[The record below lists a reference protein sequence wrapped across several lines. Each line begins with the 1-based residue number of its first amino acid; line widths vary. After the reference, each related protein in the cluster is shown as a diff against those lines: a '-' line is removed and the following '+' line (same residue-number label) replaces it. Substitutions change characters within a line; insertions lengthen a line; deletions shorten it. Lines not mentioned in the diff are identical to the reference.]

1 MRKTGGYALIE
12 LLVAMAISVIGLSA
26 VYTVIFQ
33 GYGYLGSSAI
43 ADRQRT
49 RLGLERMVYELRES
63 SPDTVEISDDG
74 SGIGFA
80 SPRGSDG
87 SFELNPD
94 GSPRWVKAVA
104 YFLSDGRLYRYEE
117 GRTDWTTNFDPDLV
131 FQGDRRYDWSEIAG
145 SIEAVSFQFSDDMVS
160 IHLRMTDGLSV
171 DTSVRMRNRR
181 G

>member
-1 MRKTGGYALIE
+1 MGGYTFME

-33 GYGYLGSSAI
+33 GYGYLGSRAI
-43 ADRQRT
+43 ADHQMA
-49 RLGLERMVYELRES
+49 RLGLERMIYELRES

-80 SPRGSDG
+80 SPRDVNG

-94 GSPRWVKAVA
+94 GSPRWLKAIS

-117 GRTDWTTNFDPDLV
+117 EKTDWSTNFDPDLV
-131 FQGDRRYDWSEIAG
+131 FQGDRRSGWREIAG
-145 SIEAVSFQFSDDMVS
+145 SVETASFQISGDMVS
-160 IHLRMTDGLSV
+160 IHLSMTDGLSIE
-171 DTSVRMRNRR
+171 TSVRMRNRGR
-181 G
+181 